1 MTSTLIE
8 AVPCM
13 LVEMN
18 RCDMSHIASHQHA
31 TLYMFDGQ
39 LIMLVN
45 ILPHGQVALALLAG
59 PAHTVIPTHPACSSR
74 ATTAHT
80 VIPTHPA
87 CSSRATTSR
96 SSCATAWLLTATGVS
111 ALLLTDQS
119 GKPLAA
125 CGAEAL
131 RRIGVEAIFQH
142 LAVDL
147 NDMFYTQPEWPRL
160 TDKARAEVEGSCLEP
175 AVRACPSQPS
185 HGRRPATGA
194 PHGRMPPH
202 PPITRRPRM
211 GRSLLR
217 FVAAAADREPR
228 AASKDTEGPRV
239 HVDTRPAENLCGFA
253 ILTLGR

>member
-1 MTSTLIE
+1 MQLSRDNIKVVLRNCSF
-8 AVPCM
+8 VLM
-13 LVEMN
+13 H
-18 RCDMSHIASHQHA
+18 CD
-31 TLYMFDGQ
+31 G
-39 LIMLVN
+39 V
-45 ILPHGQVALALLAG
+45 
-59 PAHTVIPTHPACSSR
+59 
-74 ATTAHT
+74 
-80 VIPTHPA
+80 
-87 CSSRATTSR
+87 
-96 SSCATAWLLTATGVS
+96 WLLTATGVS

-202 PPITRRPRM
+202 PPINRRPRM

-239 HVDTRPAENLCGFA
+239 HVDTRPAPLDLRF
-253 ILTLGR
+253 